1 MKFLSNYFNATTLFL
16 SVCMIALSCMP
27 SGQDSSAMESMDPT
41 NTQPGT
47 EVTYDSVKAKLYG
60 ADDYGMKKYVMAFLK
75 RGPNT
80 EIDSAESAKLMR
92 GHLDNINRMA
102 EEGTLVLAGPF
113 FGNGDLRGIYIF
125 DVDNLA
131 DAEALTNTD
140 PAIQAGRLEMELLEW
155 YGSAALLDLKD
166 RHAALAKKK
175 I

>member
-1 MKFLSNYFNATTLFL
+1 MKFPCSILKTATLSFFVFL
-16 SVCMIALSCMP
+16 IAMSCTP
-27 SGQDSSAMESMDPT
+27 AGQHAASAESGADAGA
-41 NTQPGT
+41 QPFG
-47 EVTYDSVKAKLYG
+47 EIAYDSVKAKLYG

-80 EIDSAESAKLMR
+80 ELDSAESAQLMR
-92 GHLDNINRMA
+92 AHLDNINRMS

-125 DVDNLA
+125 DVDTLA

-140 PAIQAGRLEMELLEW
+140 PAIRAGRLEMELLEW

-166 RHAALAKKK
+166 RHAALAKKN